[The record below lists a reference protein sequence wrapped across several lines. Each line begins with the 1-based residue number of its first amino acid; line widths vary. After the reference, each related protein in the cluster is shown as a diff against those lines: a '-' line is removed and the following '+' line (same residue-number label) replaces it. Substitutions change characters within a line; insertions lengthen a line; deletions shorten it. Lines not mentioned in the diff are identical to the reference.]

1 MPRRPER
8 TGAPAVLLAG
18 AACVLFLVSLGG
30 SADGHGIMV
39 TSRQRGALNTRMNF
53 PTIDGSAPIDDC
65 PHCLNAGGTGAVQ
78 SANGGPFV
86 VYDPLDAT
94 ARVARAND
102 HGQCG
107 DPASARPGDHAA
119 GGRFFHGGV
128 SVATYTAGG
137 TVDFSVAIT
146 AAHGGYME
154 WWVCDLDACGQ
165 EDITAACFAVPG
177 ACVRLER
184 EPLASCEAG
193 TDPQCGP
200 VHAAYPSRWYLPC
213 GTTGGGTATP
223 LQYGG
228 PDGRMRYR
236 LPAGFACDRC
246 VVQWYWATA
255 NSCVPKGAETYG
267 AWAGCSAGGGRGA
280 PCGAAWP
287 EEFWTCADVVI
298 KGENSPGGGGGGAP
312 PPVPTMPPVAVV
324 GTPTPLPSPPPPPP
338 TRPPPPPPTRPPPPP
353 PTWPTP
359 PPPTAGPP
367 PAPIPPCGVPPPR
380 TRPPTGGDRV
390 WRDAAGEP
398 RCLLPPPPPG
408 QPNRCARV
416 GSVCAWPWRRRR
428 VFECC
433 GQDAVCVRG
442 KKGFGYCAAVVE
454 A

>member
-1 MPRRPER
+1 M
-8 TGAPAVLLAG
+8 
-18 AACVLFLVSLGG
+18 
-30 SADGHGIMV
+30 
-39 TSRQRGALNTRMNF
+39 
-53 PTIDGSAPIDDC
+53 
-65 PHCLNAGGTGAVQ
+65 Q

-86 VYDPLDAT
+86 AYDPLDAT
-94 ARVARAND
+94 ARAARAGD
-102 HGQCG
+102 HGACG

-165 EDITAACFAVPG
+165 EDINDACFAVPG

-184 EPLASCEAG
+184 EPLASCESG
-193 TDPQCGP
+193 TDTRCGP
-200 VHAAYPSRWYLPC
+200 VHAAYPSRWYFPC
-213 GTTGGGTATP
+213 GTSGGGTGTP
-223 LQYGG
+223 LRYGG

-298 KGENSPGGGGGGAP
+298 KGDNSPGGGGGAVP
-312 PPVPTMPPVAVV
+312 PPMPTMPPVAVV
-324 GTPTPLPSPPPPPP
+324 GTPTPLPPPPPPRP
-338 TRPPPPPPTRPPPPP
+338 TRPPPPRPTR
-353 PTWPTP
+353 
-359 PPPTAGPP
+359 G
-367 PAPIPPCGVPPPR
+367 R
-380 TRPPTGGDRV
+380 GG
-390 WRDAAGEP
+390 G
-398 RCLLPPPPPG
+398 
-408 QPNRCARV
+408 
-416 GSVCAWPWRRRR
+416 
-428 VFECC
+428 
-433 GQDAVCVRG
+433 
-442 KKGFGYCAAVVE
+442 
-454 A
+454 